1 MTLLRMQN
9 RTPPI
14 YCEES
19 RDFQLFCRLY
29 DTIVNGLLFDIDT
42 ITDLINTKDIR
53 SSFLQLLQTKL
64 GFFTPYSFNEN
75 TLRYVLSGFPHMVK
89 YKGSLKSIEYAVNN
103 FLKINNILSPVTV
116 TYQKTPLLLQN
127 GYTVPDHTI
136 VVGISASLQEAT
148 ILKEVFRYILPFG
161 TGYYF
166 YYYST
171 RSELTNILEADNAI
185 ILYVSDNINSVL
197 RSGIPDDFETNPE
210 NYTDFMD
217 AGFIKSEKSNNE
229 IKGTNE
235 MKRLIGGI
243 DTINLITNTFGEL
256 GDLIFTSGTN
266 NSFDAGNNLQ
276 FLGVHYGDDTL
287 SQYITDNF
295 SNTTL
300 TSGRTIIVYN
310 EKEYLYVSN
319 DWQELKLL
327 DNVKNFE
334 DVESPT
340 SYNIVYKDASTVY
353 EDSNNP
359 IDGANY
365 DDPNKGYYIYNGSDW
380 KPCTYPIYVIG
391 QDATVYDAYDEPL
404 EEE

>member
-185 ILYVSDNINSVL
+185 ILYVSDNINAVL
-197 RSGIPDDFETNPE
+197 RSDTTD
-210 NYTDFMD
+210 DFMD
-217 AGFIKSEKSNNE
+217 SFKNS
-229 IKGTNE
+229 TNE
-235 MKRLIGGI
+235 KKRLIGGI

-256 GDLIFTSGTN
+256 GDLIFTDGTN

-327 DNVKNFE
+327 DNVKSFE
-334 DVESPT
+334 DVESPA

-353 EDSNNP
+353 EDSDNP
-359 IDGANY
+359 VDGANY
-365 DDPNKGYYIYNGSDW
+365 DDPNKGYYIYNGSTW
-380 KPCTYPIYVIG
+380 ETCTYPIYVIG

>member
-29 DTIVNGLLFDIDT
+29 DTIINGLLFDIDT
-42 ITDLINTKDIR
+42 ITDLIDTKDIR

-185 ILYVSDNINSVL
+185 ILYVSDNINAVL
-197 RSGIPDDFETNPE
+197 RSDTED
-210 NYTDFMD
+210 DFMD
-217 AGFIKSEKSNNE
+217 SFKNS
-229 IKGTNE
+229 TNE
-235 MKRLIGGI
+235 KKRLIGGI

-256 GDLIFTSGTN
+256 GDLIFTDGTN

-287 SQYITDNF
+287 SQYIIDNF
-295 SNTTL
+295 SDTTL
-300 TSGRTIIVYN
+300 TPERTIIVYN
-310 EKEYLYVSN
+310 EKEYLYISN

-327 DNVKNFE
+327 DNVKSFE

-365 DDPNKGYYIYNGSDW
+365 DDPNKGYYIYNGSTW
-380 KPCTYPIYVIG
+380 ETCTYPVYVIG

>member
-185 ILYVSDNINSVL
+185 ILYVSDNINAIL
-197 RSGIPDDFETNPE
+197 RSDTTD
-210 NYTDFMD
+210 DFMD
-217 AGFIKSEKSNNE
+217 SFKNS
-229 IKGTNE
+229 TNE
-235 MKRLIGGI
+235 KKRLIGGI

-327 DNVKNFE
+327 DNVKNFQ

-380 KPCTYPIYVIG
+380 ITCTYPIYVIG

>member
-29 DTIVNGLLFDIDT
+29 DTIINGLLFDIDT

-64 GFFTPYSFNEN
+64 GFFTIKTFDER
-75 TLRYVLSGFPHMVK
+75 TLRYVLSGFPTMIR
-89 YKGSLKSIEYAVNN
+89 YKGSVKSIEYAVNT

-116 TYQKTPLLLQN
+116 TYQKTPLLLNN

-136 VVGISASLQEAT
+136 VVGISSSLQEAA
-148 ILKEVFRYILPFG
+148 ILKEIFRYIIPFG

-171 RSELTNILEADNAI
+171 QSELTTLLQADNAI
-185 ILYVSDNINSVL
+185 ILYVSDNINAVL
-197 RSGIPDDFETNPE
+197 RSDTTD
-210 NYTDFMD
+210 DFMD
-217 AGFIKSEKSNNE
+217 SFKDS
-229 IKGTNE
+229 TNE
-235 MKRLIGGI
+235 KKRLIGGI

-256 GDLIFTSGTN
+256 GDLIFTDGTN
-266 NSFDAGNNLQ
+266 NSFDPGNNLQ
-276 FLGVHYGDDTL
+276 FLGVHYSEDSL
-287 SQYITDNF
+287 SSYISSKFSGYTFTD
-295 SNTTL
+295 L
-300 TSGRTIIVYN
+300 RTIIVFN

-319 DWQELKLL
+319 NWQELKLL
-327 DNVKNFE
+327 PA
-334 DVESPT
+334 VETLPVSGNNAYDIRYKTT
-340 SYNIVYKDASTVY
+340 ST
-353 EDSNNP
+353 E
-359 IDGANY
+359 
-365 DDPNKGYYIYNGSDW
+365 GYYIYNGTSW
-380 KPCTYPIYVIG
+380 SLCTYPIYVLG
-391 QDATVYDAYDEPL
+391 QYDMPYTPYEEPL